1 MSQVRQMTDTSNNSP
16 IHDSFIK
23 QAMAKPKVAREFF
36 ESFLPAHVMEKVD
49 LSTLEPQKDSFIENT
64 LGSSYVDMLFKV
76 KFGEE
81 EGYLYVLLEQQS
93 KPDRFMA
100 FRLHKYMHQVCS
112 NHLEKHSGVKYLPL
126 VYPLVFYTG
135 QAGYNAPLTL
145 WELFKEPELAK
156 SFFVEPFQLIELHK
170 IEDAELRKRVWSGTM
185 AFVMKH
191 IFERDIFPFLKEIE
205 PLLIEIGKENI
216 VYIENVLWYILEKAE
231 SNAAETVVEFF
242 KEIVPEEKRAKIM
255 SIADTL
261 IEKGKYLGKQE
272 GIQLGKQEGI
282 QLGKQEGIQLG
293 KQEGIQLGEQR
304 IREIVFNMLA
314 EGQSIAFIGKVTGLS
329 EAEVQKIAE
338 SKNNTH

>member
-1 MSQVRQMTDTSNNSP
+1 MTDTSNNSP

-64 LGSSYVDMLFKV
+64 LGSSYVDMLYKV

-100 FRLHKYMHQVCS
+100 FRLHKYMHQICS

-156 SFFVEPFQLIELHK
+156 SFFIEPFQLVELHK
-170 IEDAELRKRVWSGTM
+170 IDDEELRKHVWSGTM
-185 AFVMKH
+185 AFIMKH

-205 PLLIEIGKENI
+205 PLLKEIGKENI
-216 VYIENVLWYILEKAE
+216 IYIENVLWYILEKAE

-242 KEIVPEEKRAKIM
+242 KEIVPEEKRVKIM

-261 IEKGKYLGKQE
+261 IEKGVQKGV
-272 GIQLGKQEGI
+272 QLGKQEGI
-282 QLGKQEGIQLG
+282 QLGEQRGIQLG
-293 KQEGIQLGEQR
+293 KQEGIQLGEQKVR
-304 IREIVFNMLA
+304 KIVLNMLA
-314 EGQSIAFIGKVTGLS
+314 KGQSTSFISEVTGLS
-329 EAEVQKIAE
+329 EAEIQKIAE